1 MTPKSDFLLIGD
13 ETVTP
18 KGSMNRL
25 NFGITSLFV
34 EQDYEQQTNTRLWFV
49 RANKWF
55 NRVSTKSGKSG
66 KSGNLKIGQGISE
79 KIRKFHWCQGKVREF
94 Y

>member
-1 MTPKSDFLLIGD
+1 MRFQTSLEVTKSLHHIILLLFKVMTPKSDFLLIGD

-49 RANKWF
+49 RANK
-55 NRVSTKSGKSG
+55 
-66 KSGNLKIGQGISE
+66 
-79 KIRKFHWCQGKVREF
+79 
-94 Y
+94 

>member
-1 MTPKSDFLLIGD
+1 MQQVVAAMRFQTSLEVTKSLHHIILLLFKVMTPKSDFLLIGD

-49 RANKWF
+49 RANK
-55 NRVSTKSGKSG
+55 
-66 KSGNLKIGQGISE
+66 
-79 KIRKFHWCQGKVREF
+79 
-94 Y
+94 